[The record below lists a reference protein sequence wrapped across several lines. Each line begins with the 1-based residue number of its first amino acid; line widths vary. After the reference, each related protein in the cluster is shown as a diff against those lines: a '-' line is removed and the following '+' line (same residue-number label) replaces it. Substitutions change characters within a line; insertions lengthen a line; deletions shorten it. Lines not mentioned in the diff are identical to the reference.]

1 MLPVLCVL
9 KPNVHLP
16 SLLFGAK
23 FDLKQEIEYCLYARA
38 TLSFDS
44 PHDIY
49 SVAESQCNQ
58 LKVSLLE
65 KKAHL
70 AFKKSVCRSKIAIV
84 SR

>member
-38 TLSFDS
+38 TLSFEVLMT
-44 PHDIY
+44 IVWLV
-49 SVAESQCNQ
+49 SVQSIKGFLVGKEGTSG
-58 LKVSLLE
+58 
-65 KKAHL
+65 
-70 AFKKSVCRSKIAIV
+70 F
-84 SR
+84 